1 MIYSNLNNYN
11 QKYRSIS
18 DSQCTTSDIS
28 FYFWIQSFKNMI
40 DANVL
45 VIDDDDDILL
55 SAKLF
60 LKQHFN
66 QVVTCKSP
74 KEINVLLSHNDID
87 IILLDMNYQKGA
99 SNGREG
105 LYWLEHILSIDK
117 DYVVILMTA
126 YGNVELA
133 VQAIKKGA
141 TDFILKPWEN
151 DKLYATLSAAAKLRA
166 STKKVKKLEKI
177 TSSIQKDQARQFE
190 NIIGSSS
197 PIRQLQHTLVKVAP
211 TDANVLILGENGT
224 GKQVF
229 AYELHRHS
237 LRKNHI
243 FMHVDLGSLNENL
256 FESELFGYAKGA
268 FTDAREDRPG
278 RFELADNG
286 TIFLD
291 EIGNLTP
298 PLQSKL
304 LTVLQ
309 NRTVTRLGE
318 SKERKVN
325 VRLITATNMP
335 LNEMVAKGTF
345 RQDLLFRINT
355 VELLLPPLH
364 QRAEDILILAN
375 HFLQTFSSKYHKNIS
390 QINEKAAQTLLS
402 YHWPGNVRELQHVIE
417 RAIIMADGHEITAA
431 DLQLSPQRFG
441 GTSPMPANLDLEE
454 MEKMMV
460 QKAIDTHK
468 GNISRAAAE
477 LGLTR
482 AALYRRIEKFGL

>member
-1 MIYSNLNNYN
+1 
-11 QKYRSIS
+11 
-18 DSQCTTSDIS
+18 
-28 FYFWIQSFKNMI
+28 MI
-40 DANVL
+40 DANIL

-55 SAKLF
+55 SARLF

-66 QVVTCKSP
+66 QILTCKSP
-74 KEINVLLSHNDID
+74 REINVLLSKNEVD

-99 SNGREG
+99 SDGREG

-126 YGNVELA
+126 FGNVELA

-141 TDFILKPWEN
+141 IDFILKPWEN
-151 DKLYATLSAAAKLRA
+151 EKLYATLSAAARLRQ
-166 STKKVKKLEKI
+166 SNKKVKKLEKI
-177 TSSIQKDQARQFE
+177 HTSIQSDMARKFE
-190 NIIGSSS
+190 HIVGNDDSVQ
-197 PIRQLQHTLVKVAP
+197 QLQKTLLKVAP

-229 AYELHRHS
+229 AYELHKNS
-237 LRKNHI
+237 LRRKQI

-268 FTDAREDRPG
+268 FTDAKEDKPG
-278 RFELADNG
+278 RFEMADGG

-291 EIGNLTP
+291 EIGNLSL
-298 PLQSKL
+298 PLQAKL
-304 LTVLQ
+304 LSVLQ

-318 SKERKVN
+318 SKERKIDI
-325 VRLITATNMP
+325 RLISATNMP

-355 VELLLPPLH
+355 VELLLPPLR
-364 QRAEDILILAN
+364 QRGNDIVLLAS
-375 HFLQTFSSKYHKNIS
+375 HFLQVFGTKYHKTITKITAKAE
-390 QINEKAAQTLLS
+390 QIMLS
-402 YHWPGNVRELQHVIE
+402 YSWPGNIRELQHVVE
-417 RAIIMADGHEITAA
+417 RAIIMADGLEINEN
-431 DLQLSPQRFG
+431 DLQLSPQKFG
-441 GTSPMPANLDLEE
+441 NQAVLQADMPLEE

-460 QKAIDTHK
+460 NKAIEKHK
-468 GNISRAAAE
+468 GNISKAAAE

>member
-1 MIYSNLNNYN
+1 MIN
-11 QKYRSIS
+11 
-18 DSQCTTSDIS
+18 
-28 FYFWIQSFKNMI
+28 
-40 DANVL
+40 ANIL

-55 SAKLF
+55 SARLF

-66 QVVTCKSP
+66 QVLTCKSP
-74 KEINVLLSHNDID
+74 REINVLLSKNEVDIV
-87 IILLDMNYQKGA
+87 LLDMNYQKGV
-99 SNGREG
+99 SEGREG

-126 YGNVELA
+126 FGNVELA

-151 DKLYATLSAAAKLRA
+151 EKLFATLSAAAKLRQ

-177 TSSIQKDQARQFE
+177 HTSIQGDLARKFE
-190 NIIGSSS
+190 HIIGNDFSVQ
-197 PIRQLQHTLVKVAP
+197 QLQKTLAKVAP

-229 AYELHRHS
+229 AYELHKNS
-237 LRKNHI
+237 LRKKQI

-268 FTDAREDRPG
+268 FTDAKEDKPG
-278 RFELADNG
+278 RFEMADGG

-291 EIGNLTP
+291 EIGNLSL
-298 PLQSKL
+298 PLQAKL
-304 LTVLQ
+304 LSVLQ

-318 SKERKVN
+318 SKERKID

-335 LNEMVAKGTF
+335 LNEMVEKGTF

-355 VELLLPPLH
+355 VELILPPL
-364 QRAEDILILAN
+364 RERGNDILLLADY
-375 HFLQTFSSKYHKNIS
+375 FLQTFNGKYHKNIKNIDS
-390 QINEKAAQTLLS
+390 KAAQVLLS
-402 YHWPGNVRELQHVIE
+402 YPWPGNVRELQHVVE
-417 RAIIMADGHEITAA
+417 RAVIMTDGTVISEN
-431 DLQLSPQRFG
+431 DLQLSPQKFG
-441 GTSPMPANLDLEE
+441 SKNILPTDMPLDE

-460 QKAIDTHK
+460 SKAIDKHK
-468 GNISRAAAE
+468 GNISKAAAE

>member
-1 MIYSNLNNYN
+1 MMIE
-11 QKYRSIS
+11 
-18 DSQCTTSDIS
+18 
-28 FYFWIQSFKNMI
+28 
-40 DANVL
+40 ANIL

-55 SAKLF
+55 SARLF

-66 QVVTCKSP
+66 QVLTCKSP
-74 KEINVLLSHNDID
+74 REINVLLSKNEVD

-99 SNGREG
+99 SDGREG

-117 DYVVILMTA
+117 DFVVILMTA
-126 YGNVELA
+126 FGNVELA

-151 DKLYATLSAAAKLRA
+151 EKLFATLSSAAKLRQ
-166 STKKVKKLEKI
+166 SNKKVKKLEKI
-177 TSSIQKDQARQFE
+177 HTSIQGDLARKFE
-190 NIIGSSS
+190 HIIGTDENVQ
-197 PIRQLQHTLVKVAP
+197 ILQKTLSKVAP

-229 AYELHRHS
+229 AYELHKNS
-237 LRKNHI
+237 LRRKQI

-268 FTDAREDRPG
+268 FTDAREDKPG
-278 RFELADNG
+278 RFEMADGG

-291 EIGNLTP
+291 EIGNLSL
-298 PLQSKL
+298 PLQAKL
-304 LTVLQ
+304 LSILQ

-318 SKERKVN
+318 SKERKID

-335 LNEMVAKGTF
+335 LNEMVSNGTF

-355 VELLLPPLH
+355 VELILPPLR
-364 QRAEDILILAN
+364 QRGNDIILLAN
-375 HFLQTFSSKYHKNIS
+375 HFLQNFCTKYHKTIKNIS
-390 QINEKAAQTLLS
+390 SKAEQTLLNYS
-402 YHWPGNVRELQHVIE
+402 WPGNVRELQHVLE
-417 RAIIMADGHEITAA
+417 RAVIMTDGIEITES
-431 DLQLSPQRFG
+431 DLQLSPQKFG
-441 GTSPMPANLDLEE
+441 NQAILQTDMPLDE

-460 QKAIDTHK
+460 NKAIEKYK

>member
-1 MIYSNLNNYN
+1 M
-11 QKYRSIS
+11 
-18 DSQCTTSDIS
+18 T
-28 FYFWIQSFKNMI
+28 

-55 SAKLF
+55 SARLF

-66 QVVTCKSP
+66 QVITCKSP
-74 KEINVLLSHNDID
+74 KEINVLLSRNEID

-99 SNGREG
+99 SDGREG

-151 DKLYATLSAAAKLRA
+151 EKLFATLSAASKLRQ
-166 STKKVKKLEKI
+166 SNKKVKKLEKI
-177 TSSIQKDQARQFE
+177 HSSLQKDINRQFE
-190 NIIGSSS
+190 NIIGSSA
-197 PIRQLQHTLVKVAP
+197 PIKQLQNTLIKVAP

-229 AYELHRHS
+229 AYELHRLS
-237 LRKNHI
+237 NRKNQI

-268 FTDAREDRPG
+268 FTDAKDDKPG
-278 RFELADNG
+278 RFEMAEGG

-291 EIGNLTP
+291 EIGNLSL
-298 PLQSKL
+298 PLQAKL
-304 LTVLQ
+304 LSVIQ
-309 NRTVTRLGE
+309 NRTVNRLGE

-355 VELLLPPLH
+355 VELLLPALA
-364 QRAEDILILAN
+364 QRGEDIIQLAE
-375 HFLQTFSSKYHKNIS
+375 HFLHTFSTKYHKGMLKFES
-390 QINEKAAQTLLS
+390 RTERMLLD

-417 RAIIMADGHEITAA
+417 RAVIMADRIEIGPE
-431 DLQLSPQRFG
+431 DLQLSPQKFG
-441 GTSPMPANLDLEE
+441 SSVPVQTDMGLEE
-454 MEKMMV
+454 MEKLMV
-460 QKAIDTHK
+460 QKAIDKHK
-468 GNISRAAAE
+468 GNISRAAAD

-482 AALYRRIEKFGL
+482 AALYRRIEKFDL

>member
-1 MIYSNLNNYN
+1 
-11 QKYRSIS
+11 
-18 DSQCTTSDIS
+18 
-28 FYFWIQSFKNMI
+28 MI
-40 DANVL
+40 DATVL

-55 SAKLF
+55 SARLF
-60 LKQHFN
+60 LKQHFS

-74 KEINVLLSHNDID
+74 KEINVLLSRNEVD

-99 SNGREG
+99 SDGREG

-151 DKLYATLSAAAKLRA
+151 EKLFATLSAASRLRQ
-166 STKKVKKLEKI
+166 SNKKVKKLEKI
-177 TSSIQKDQARQFE
+177 HSSLQKDINRQFE
-190 NIIGSSS
+190 NIVGNSE
-197 PIRQLQHTLVKVAP
+197 PIKHLQHTLIKVAP

-229 AYELHRHS
+229 AYELHRLS
-237 LRKNHI
+237 SRRNQI

-268 FTDAREDRPG
+268 FTDAKEDKPG
-278 RFELADNG
+278 RFEMAEGG

-291 EIGNLTP
+291 EIGNLSQ
-298 PLQSKL
+298 PLQAKL
-304 LTVLQ
+304 LSVLQ

-318 SKERKVN
+318 SKERKIN

-335 LNEMVAKGTF
+335 LNEMVSKGTF

-355 VELLLPPLH
+355 VELELPGLARRG
-364 QRAEDILILAN
+364 QDILMLAS
-375 HFLQTFSSKYHKNIS
+375 HFLTSFGNKYHKGLLKLDS
-390 QINEKAAQTLLS
+390 KAEETLLK

-417 RAIIMADGHEITAA
+417 RAVIMVDGIEISPA
-431 DLQLSPQRFG
+431 DLQLSPQKFG
-441 GTSPMPANLDLEE
+441 GNAAVQTDIPLEE
-454 MEKMMV
+454 MEKLMV
-460 QKAIDTHK
+460 QKAIDKHK
-468 GNISRAAAE
+468 GNISRAAAD

-482 AALYRRIEKFGL
+482 AALYRRIEKFDL

>member
-1 MIYSNLNNYN
+1 M
-11 QKYRSIS
+11 
-18 DSQCTTSDIS
+18 TE
-28 FYFWIQSFKNMI
+28 
-40 DANVL
+40 ANIL

-55 SAKLF
+55 SARLF

-66 QVVTCKSP
+66 QVLTCKSP
-74 KEINVLLSHNDID
+74 REINVLLSKNEVD

-99 SNGREG
+99 SDGREG

-126 YGNVELA
+126 FGNVELA

-151 DKLYATLSAAAKLRA
+151 EKLFATLSAGAKLRQ
-166 STKKVKKLEKI
+166 SNKKVKKLEKI
-177 TSSIQKDQARQFE
+177 NTSIQGDMARKLEHIVGNNESVQH
-190 NIIGSSS
+190 
-197 PIRQLQHTLVKVAP
+197 LQKTLIKVAP

-229 AYELHRHS
+229 AYELHKNS
-237 LRKNHI
+237 LRRKQI

-268 FTDAREDRPG
+268 FTDAKEDKPG
-278 RFELADNG
+278 RFEMADGG

-291 EIGNLTP
+291 EIGNLSL
-298 PLQSKL
+298 PLQAKL
-304 LTVLQ
+304 LSVLQ

-318 SKERKVN
+318 SKERKID
-325 VRLITATNMP
+325 VRLISATNMP
-335 LNEMVAKGTF
+335 LNEMIAKGTF

-355 VELLLPPLH
+355 VELILPPLR
-364 QRAEDILILAN
+364 QRGNDIVLLAY
-375 HFLQTFSSKYHKNIS
+375 HFLQNFNNKYHKNIKN
-390 QINEKAAQTLLS
+390 INAKAEQTLLNYS
-402 YHWPGNVRELQHVIE
+402 WPGNIRELQHVLE
-417 RAIIMADGHEITAA
+417 RAVIMTDGLEINET
-431 DLQLSPQRFG
+431 DLQLSPQKFG
-441 GTSPMPANLDLEE
+441 SQNVLQTDMPLDE

-460 QKAIDTHK
+460 NKAIEKHK

>member
-1 MIYSNLNNYN
+1 
-11 QKYRSIS
+11 
-18 DSQCTTSDIS
+18 
-28 FYFWIQSFKNMI
+28 MI

-55 SAKLF
+55 SARLF

-74 KEINVLLSHNDID
+74 KEINVLLSHNEID

-151 DKLYATLSAAAKLRA
+151 EKLFATLSAASRLRQ
-166 STKKVKKLEKI
+166 SNKKVKKLEKI
-177 TSSIQKDQARQFE
+177 HSSLQKDQARQFE
-190 NIIGSSS
+190 HIVGNSE
-197 PIRQLQHTLVKVAP
+197 PIRHLQNTLIKVAP

-229 AYELHRHS
+229 AYELHKHS

-268 FTDAREDRPG
+268 FTDAKDDKPG
-278 RFELADNG
+278 RFELADGG

-291 EIGNLTP
+291 EIGNLSQ
-298 PLQSKL
+298 PLQAKL
-304 LTVLQ
+304 LSVLQ

-318 SKERKVN
+318 SKERKIN

-335 LNEMVAKGTF
+335 LNEMVGKGTF

-355 VELLLPPLH
+355 VELLLPGLA
-364 QRAEDILILAN
+364 QRGEDIILLAN
-375 HFLQTFSSKYHKNIS
+375 HFLQSFSTKYHKS
-390 QINEKAAQTLLS
+390 LYKFEPKAEHLLLA

-417 RAIIMADGHEITAA
+417 RAVIMADGMEISSG
-431 DLQLSPQRFG
+431 DLQLSPQKFG
-441 GTSPMPANLDLEE
+441 GNTVIQPEMGLEE
-454 MEKMMV
+454 MEKLMV
-460 QKAIDTHK
+460 QKAIDKHK
-468 GNISRAAAE
+468 GNISRAALE

-482 AALYRRIEKFGL
+482 AALYRRIEKFDL

>member
-1 MIYSNLNNYN
+1 M
-11 QKYRSIS
+11 
-18 DSQCTTSDIS
+18 TE
-28 FYFWIQSFKNMI
+28 
-40 DANVL
+40 ANVL

-74 KEINVLLSHNDID
+74 KEINVLLSHNEID

-151 DKLYATLSAAAKLRA
+151 EKLYATLSAASKLRQ

-177 TSSIQKDQARQFE
+177 NNSIQTDQARKFE
-190 NIIGSSS
+190 NIIGTSG
-197 PIRQLQHTLVKVAP
+197 PVRHLQNTLLKVAP

-229 AYELHRHS
+229 AYELHKHS

-268 FTDAREDRPG
+268 FTDARDDRPG
-278 RFELADNG
+278 RFELADHG

-291 EIGNLTP
+291 EIGNLSL
-298 PLQSKL
+298 PLQGKL

-318 SKERKVN
+318 SKDRKIN

-355 VELLLPPLH
+355 VELELPPLN
-364 QRAEDILILAN
+364 QRAEDILLLAN
-375 HFLQTFSSKYHKNIS
+375 HFLHTFSTKYHKNINH
-390 QINEKAAQTLLS
+390 ITEKAENTLS
-402 YHWPGNVRELQHVIE
+402 GYHWPGNIRELQHVIE
-417 RAIIMADGHEITAA
+417 RAVIMADGLEITEQ

-441 GTSPMPANLDLEE
+441 GTAPVPATLDLEE

-460 QKAIDTHK
+460 QKAIESHK

>member
-1 MIYSNLNNYN
+1 M
-11 QKYRSIS
+11 
-18 DSQCTTSDIS
+18 
-28 FYFWIQSFKNMI
+28 MI
-40 DANVL
+40 DANIL

-55 SAKLF
+55 SARLF

-66 QVVTCKSP
+66 QVLTCKSP
-74 KEINVLLSHNDID
+74 REINVLLSKNEVD

-99 SNGREG
+99 SDGREG

-117 DYVVILMTA
+117 DFVVILMTA
-126 YGNVELA
+126 FGNVELA

-151 DKLYATLSAAAKLRA
+151 EKLFATLSSAAKLRQ
-166 STKKVKKLEKI
+166 SNKKVKKLEKI
-177 TSSIQKDQARQFE
+177 HTSIQGDMARKFE
-190 NIIGSSS
+190 HIIGTDENVQ
-197 PIRQLQHTLVKVAP
+197 ILQKTLSKVAP

-229 AYELHRHS
+229 AYELHKNS
-237 LRKNHI
+237 LRRKQI

-268 FTDAREDRPG
+268 FTDAREDKPG
-278 RFELADNG
+278 RFEMADGG

-291 EIGNLTP
+291 EIGNLSL
-298 PLQSKL
+298 PLQAKL
-304 LTVLQ
+304 LSILQ

-318 SKERKVN
+318 SKERKID

-335 LNEMVAKGTF
+335 LNEMVNNGTF

-355 VELLLPPLH
+355 VELILPPLR
-364 QRAEDILILAN
+364 QRGNDIILLAN
-375 HFLQTFSSKYHKNIS
+375 HFLQNFCTKYHKTIKNIS
-390 QINEKAAQTLLS
+390 SKAEQTLLNYS
-402 YHWPGNVRELQHVIE
+402 WPGNVRELQHVLE
-417 RAIIMADGHEITAA
+417 RAVIMTDGIEITES
-431 DLQLSPQRFG
+431 DLQLSPQKFG
-441 GTSPMPANLDLEE
+441 NQAILQTDMPLDE

-460 QKAIDTHK
+460 NKAIEKYK

>member
-1 MIYSNLNNYN
+1 
-11 QKYRSIS
+11 
-18 DSQCTTSDIS
+18 
-28 FYFWIQSFKNMI
+28 MI
-40 DANVL
+40 DANIL

-55 SAKLF
+55 SARLF

-66 QVVTCKSP
+66 QVLTCKSP
-74 KEINVLLSHNDID
+74 REINVLLSKNEVD

-99 SNGREG
+99 SDGREG
-105 LYWLEHILSIDK
+105 LYWLAHILSIDK

-126 YGNVELA
+126 FGNVELA
-133 VQAIKKGA
+133 VQAIKNGA

-151 DKLYATLSAAAKLRA
+151 EKLFATLSAGAKLRQ
-166 STKKVKKLEKI
+166 SNKKVKKLEKI
-177 TSSIQKDQARQFE
+177 HTSIQSDMARKFE
-190 NIIGSSS
+190 HIVGNDDSVQ
-197 PIRQLQHTLVKVAP
+197 QLQKTLAKVAP

-229 AYELHRHS
+229 AYEIHKHS
-237 LRKNHI
+237 LRRKQI

-268 FTDAREDRPG
+268 FTDAREDKPG
-278 RFELADNG
+278 RFEMADGG

-291 EIGNLTP
+291 EIGNLSL

-304 LTVLQ
+304 LSVLQ

-318 SKERKVN
+318 SKERKID
-325 VRLITATNMP
+325 VRLISATNMP
-335 LNEMVAKGTF
+335 LHEMVSKGTF

-355 VELLLPPLH
+355 VELLLPPL
-364 QRAEDILILAN
+364 RLRGNDIVLLAY
-375 HFLQTFSSKYHKNIS
+375 HFLQTFSAKYHKPIQNI
-390 QINEKAAQTLLS
+390 NVMAEKTLLNYS
-402 YHWPGNVRELQHVIE
+402 WPGNIRELQHVIE
-417 RAIIMADGHEITAA
+417 RAVIMTDGLEITAQ
-431 DLQLSPQRFG
+431 DLQLSPQKFG
-441 GTSPMPANLDLEE
+441 NQAVLQTDMPLDE

-460 QKAIDTHK
+460 NKAIEKHK

>member
-1 MIYSNLNNYN
+1 M
-11 QKYRSIS
+11 
-18 DSQCTTSDIS
+18 TE
-28 FYFWIQSFKNMI
+28 
-40 DANVL
+40 ANIL

-55 SAKLF
+55 SARLF

-66 QVVTCKSP
+66 QVLTCKSP
-74 KEINVLLSHNDID
+74 REINVLLSKNEVD

-99 SNGREG
+99 SDGREG

-126 YGNVELA
+126 FGNVELA

-151 DKLYATLSAAAKLRA
+151 EKLFATLSAAAKLRQ
-166 STKKVKKLEKI
+166 SNKKVKKLEKI
-177 TSSIQKDQARQFE
+177 HHSLQTDQARKFE
-190 NIIGSSS
+190 NIVGNDESVQS
-197 PIRQLQHTLVKVAP
+197 LQKTLTKVAP

-229 AYELHRHS
+229 AYELHKNS
-237 LRKNHI
+237 LRRKQI

-268 FTDAREDRPG
+268 FTDAREDKPG
-278 RFELADNG
+278 RFEMADGG

-291 EIGNLTP
+291 EIGNLSL
-298 PLQSKL
+298 PLQAKL
-304 LTVLQ
+304 LSVLQ

-318 SKERKVN
+318 SKERKID
-325 VRLITATNMP
+325 VRLISATNMP

-355 VELLLPPLH
+355 VELILPPL
-364 QRAEDILILAN
+364 RERGDDILLLAN
-375 HFLQTFSSKYHKNIS
+375 HFLHTFNNKYHKTIKAI
-390 QINEKAAQTLLS
+390 QQKAAQTLLN
-402 YHWPGNVRELQHVIE
+402 YKWPGNIRELQHVIE
-417 RAIIMADGHEITAA
+417 RAVIMTDGFEITTD
-431 DLQLSPQRFG
+431 DLQLSPQKFG
-441 GTSPMPANLDLEE
+441 NNQALQTDMPLDE

-460 QKAIDTHK
+460 SKAIDKHK

>member
-1 MIYSNLNNYN
+1 MTY
-11 QKYRSIS
+11 KEEFM
-18 DSQCTTSDIS
+18 TE
-28 FYFWIQSFKNMI
+28 
-40 DANVL
+40 ANIL

-55 SAKLF
+55 SARLF
-60 LKQHFN
+60 LKQHFS
-66 QVVTCKSP
+66 QVLTCKSP
-74 KEINVLLSHNDID
+74 KEINVLLSKNEVD
-87 IILLDMNYQKGA
+87 IILLDMNYQKGV

-126 YGNVELA
+126 FGNVELA

-151 DKLYATLSAAAKLRA
+151 EKLFATLSAAAKLRQ
-166 STKKVKKLEKI
+166 SNKKVKKLEKI
-177 TSSIQKDQARQFE
+177 HHSFQTDQARKFE
-190 NIIGSSS
+190 NIVGNDASV
-197 PIRQLQHTLVKVAP
+197 QNLQKTLVKVAP

-229 AYELHRHS
+229 AYELHKNS
-237 LRKNHI
+237 LRRRQI

-268 FTDAREDRPG
+268 FTDAREDKPG
-278 RFELADNG
+278 RFEMADGG

-291 EIGNLTP
+291 EIGNLSL
-298 PLQSKL
+298 PLQAKL
-304 LTVLQ
+304 LSVLQ

-318 SKERKVN
+318 SKERKID
-325 VRLITATNMP
+325 VRLISATNMP
-335 LNEMVAKGTF
+335 LNEMVGKGSF

-355 VELLLPPLH
+355 VELILPPL
-364 QRAEDILILAN
+364 RERGNDILLLAN
-375 HFLQTFSSKYHKNIS
+375 HFLQTFNNKYHKTIKAI
-390 QINEKAAQTLLS
+390 QEKATQILLN
-402 YHWPGNVRELQHVIE
+402 YKWPGNIRELQHVIE
-417 RAIIMADGHEITAA
+417 RAVIMTDGFEITAD
-431 DLQLSPQRFG
+431 DLQLSQQKFG
-441 GTSPMPANLDLEE
+441 NNQALQADMPLDE

-460 QKAIDTHK
+460 SKAIDKHK

>member
-1 MIYSNLNNYN
+1 
-11 QKYRSIS
+11 
-18 DSQCTTSDIS
+18 
-28 FYFWIQSFKNMI
+28 MI
-40 DANVL
+40 DANIL

-66 QVVTCKSP
+66 QVLTCKSP
-74 KEINVLLSHNDID
+74 REINVLLSKNEVD

-99 SNGREG
+99 SDGREG

-126 YGNVELA
+126 FGNVELA

-151 DKLYATLSAAAKLRA
+151 EKLFATLSAGVKLRQ
-166 STKKVKKLEKI
+166 SNKKVKKLEKI
-177 TSSIQKDQARQFE
+177 NTSIQNDIARKFE
-190 NIIGSSS
+190 HILGNNDTVQ
-197 PIRQLQHTLVKVAP
+197 QLQKTLVKVAP

-229 AYELHRHS
+229 AYELHKNS
-237 LRKNHI
+237 LRRKQI

-268 FTDAREDRPG
+268 FTDAREDKPG
-278 RFELADNG
+278 RFEMADGG

-291 EIGNLTP
+291 EIGNLSL
-298 PLQSKL
+298 PLQAKL
-304 LTVLQ
+304 LSVLQ

-318 SKERKVN
+318 SRERKID
-325 VRLITATNMP
+325 VRLISATNMP

-355 VELLLPPLH
+355 VELILPPLR
-364 QRAEDILILAN
+364 QRGTDIILLAN
-375 HFLQTFSSKYHKNIS
+375 HFLQTFSSKYHKASKNMTA
-390 QINEKAAQTLLS
+390 KAEHTLLS
-402 YHWPGNVRELQHVIE
+402 YSWPGNIRELQHVME
-417 RAIIMADGHEITAA
+417 RAVIMTDGFEISEN
-431 DLQLSPQRFG
+431 DLQLSPQKFG
-441 GTSPMPANLDLEE
+441 NQANLQADMPLDE

-460 QKAIDTHK
+460 NKAIEKHK

>member
-1 MIYSNLNNYN
+1 
-11 QKYRSIS
+11 
-18 DSQCTTSDIS
+18 
-28 FYFWIQSFKNMI
+28 MI
-40 DANVL
+40 DATVL

-66 QVVTCKSP
+66 QVLICKSP
-74 KEINVLLSHNDID
+74 KEINVLLSRNEID
-87 IILLDMNYQKGA
+87 LILLDMNYQKGE
-99 SNGREG
+99 SDGREG
-105 LYWLEHILSIDK
+105 LYWLDHILSIDK

-151 DKLYATLSAAAKLRA
+151 EKLYATLSSASRLRQ
-166 STKKVKKLEKI
+166 SNKKVKKLEKI
-177 TSSIQKDQARQFE
+177 TTSMQKDMARNFE
-190 NIIGSSS
+190 HIIGESE
-197 PIRQLQHTLVKVAP
+197 PIKKLQRTLIKVAP

-229 AYELHRHS
+229 AYELHKHS
-237 LRKNHI
+237 SRVNGT

-268 FTDAREDRPG
+268 FTDAKEDKPG
-278 RFELADNG
+278 RFELAEGG

-291 EIGNLTP
+291 EIGNLTL
-298 PLQSKL
+298 PLQAKL
-304 LTVLQ
+304 LSVIQ
-309 NRTVTRLGE
+309 NRTVNRLGE
-318 SKERKVN
+318 SKERKIN

-335 LNEMVAKGTF
+335 LSDMVGKGTF

-355 VELLLPPLH
+355 VELLLPPLC
-364 QRAEDILILAN
+364 QRGDDILQLAT
-375 HFLQTFSSKYHKNIS
+375 HFLHNYSTKYHKSIS
-390 QINEKAAQTLLS
+390 RFELKVETMLLN
-402 YHWPGNVRELQHVIE
+402 YHWPGNVRELQHVVE
-417 RAIIMADGHEITAA
+417 RAVIMTDGTQIGTD
-431 DLQLSPQRFG
+431 DLQLIPQKFG
-441 GTSPMPANLDLEE
+441 GTANVQPEMALND
-454 MEKMMV
+454 MEKLMV
-460 QKAIDTHK
+460 KQAIEKHK

-482 AALYRRIEKFGL
+482 AALYRRIEKFEL